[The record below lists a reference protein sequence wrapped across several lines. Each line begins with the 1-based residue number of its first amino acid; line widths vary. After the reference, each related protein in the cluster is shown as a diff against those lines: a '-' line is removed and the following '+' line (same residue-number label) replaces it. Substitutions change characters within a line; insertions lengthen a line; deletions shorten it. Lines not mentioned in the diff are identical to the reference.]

1 VILMPEP
8 QATGATASDPTQ
20 DQLLPADRQPAA
32 DSLATRSG
40 RLAAALERRAP
51 WIEALIVFATIAA
64 GFIVLGFLAAYFR
77 DYFHLGLIFF
87 LAWLLAF
94 LVSPVADFI
103 QQRLHRLPRAAAV
116 VGVIVPVILVGA
128 VIGVRIV
135 VGLGQSF
142 ADLAAALPGLIA
154 NPPPM
159 LTDVQAWLE
168 ARGIA
173 TDITSAYE
181 SIVGGILG
189 GLTGGA
195 GALFAGAAGAFGTFV
210 DAIVVITLAIF
221 MAIDRDKIMQFGI
234 ELMPV
239 ARRGDQLLFRRSV
252 GAAFSGFIRSQ
263 LILGALYGLWAL
275 LVGLVFGLPYV
286 AATTFLTG
294 LIMAIPIYGPYVSWL
309 PPVLVAMLI
318 SPTTAL
324 PVAIVMFIG
333 WFINM
338 NVLAPLVRSDSLQ
351 VHPIVI
357 TFAFLLGAQLAGPI
371 GAIIAIPAAA
381 VVQAFY
387 FVYRDRYRG
396 SKYPGGQVADAQGV
410 PPIATTEAPT

>member
-1 VILMPEP
+1 MSEP
-8 QATGATASDPTQ
+8 QATGATGPT
-20 DQLLPADRQPAA
+20 R
-32 DSLATRSG
+32 G
-40 RLAAALERRAP
+40 RLEAALERRAS
-51 WIEALIVFATIAA
+51 WIEALIVLATIAA
-64 GFIVLGFLAAYFR
+64 GFIVLGFLATYFR

-94 LVSPVADFI
+94 LVSPVADFL
-103 QQRLHRLPRAAAV
+103 QRRLHRLPRVVAV
-116 VGVIVPVILVGA
+116 IGVIVPVILFGA
-128 VIGVRIV
+128 IIGVRIV
-135 VGLGQSF
+135 LAIGQSF
-142 ADLAAALPGLIA
+142 AELAAALPGLIA

-159 LTDVQAWLE
+159 LTDIQAWLE

-173 TDITSAYE
+173 TDVTSAYE

-189 GLTGGA
+189 ALAGGA
-195 GALFAGAAGAFGTFV
+195 GTLFAGAASALGTFV

-234 ELMPV
+234 DLMPV

-252 GAAFSGFIRSQ
+252 SAAFSGFIRSQ

-275 LVGLVFGLPYV
+275 LVSLVFGLPYV

-309 PPVLVAMLI
+309 PPVLVAMLV

-324 PVAIVMFIG
+324 PVAVVMLVG

-338 NVLAPLVRSDSLQ
+338 NILAPLVRSDSLQ
-351 VHPIVI
+351 VHPIVV

-371 GAIIAIPAAA
+371 GAIIAIPVAA
-381 VVQAFY
+381 VVQAFF
-387 FVYRDRYRG
+387 FVYRDRYSG
-396 SKYPGGQVADAQGV
+396 SKNPGTKVTDTQGV
-410 PPIATTEAPT
+410 PPSAPAEAAT

>member
-1 VILMPEP
+1 MSI
-8 QATGATASDPTQ
+8 ASALPTDSASSHAPTQ
-20 DQLLPADRQPAA
+20 NQLLPADRQTVA
-32 DSLATRSG
+32 DGLGPTSG

-51 WIEALIVFATIAA
+51 WIEALIVLTTIAA

-77 DYFHLGLIFF
+77 DYFHLALIFF

-94 LVSPVADFI
+94 LVSPVADFL

-116 VGVIVPVILVGA
+116 VGVIVPVILLGA

-135 VGLGQSF
+135 LAVGQS
-142 ADLAAALPGLIA
+142 LAELAGALPGLIA
-154 NPPPM
+154 NPPPV
-159 LTDVQAWLE
+159 LTDIQAWFD

-173 TDITSAYE
+173 TDVTSSYE

-189 GLTGGA
+189 ALAGGA

-210 DAIVVITLAIF
+210 DAVVVITLAIF

-234 ELMPV
+234 DLMPV
-239 ARRGDQLLFRRSV
+239 TRRGDQLLFRRSV

-263 LILGALYGLWAL
+263 LILGGLYGLWAL
-275 LVGLVFGLPYV
+275 LVSLVFGLPYV
-286 AATTFLTG
+286 AATSFLTG

-309 PPVLVAMLI
+309 PPVLVAMLVN
-318 SPTTAL
+318 PTTAL
-324 PVAIVMFIG
+324 PAAIVMLVG

-338 NVLAPLVRSDSLQ
+338 NILAPLVRSDSLQ
-351 VHPIVI
+351 VHPIVV

-396 SKYPGGQVADAQGV
+396 SKNPGPQVTDAQTV
-410 PPIATTEAPT
+410 PPTAPAKAPT

>member
-1 VILMPEP
+1 MREP
-8 QATGATASDPTQ
+8 RATGATASDPTQ
-20 DQLLPADRQPAA
+20 DELLPDDRQPVA
-32 DSLATRSG
+32 DSLAPGSG
-40 RLAAALERRAP
+40 RLVAALERRAP
-51 WIEALIVFATIAA
+51 WIEALIVLATIAA
-64 GFIVLGFLAAYFR
+64 GFMVLGFLAAYFR
-77 DYFHLGLIFF
+77 DYFPLALIFF

-94 LVSPVADFI
+94 LVSPIADFL

-116 VGVIVPVILVGA
+116 VGVIVPVILIGA

-135 VGLGQSF
+135 LAVGESF
-142 ADLAAALPGLIA
+142 AELVGALPGLIA
-154 NPPPM
+154 NPPPV
-159 LTDVQAWLE
+159 LTDIQAWFE
-168 ARGIA
+168 VRGIA
-173 TDITSAYE
+173 TDVTSAYE

-189 GLTGGA
+189 ALAGGG

-221 MAIDRDKIMQFGI
+221 MAIDRDRIMQFGI
-234 ELMPV
+234 DLMPV

-252 GAAFSGFIRSQ
+252 SAAFSGFIRSQ

-275 LVGLVFGLPYV
+275 LVSLVFGLPYV

-309 PPVLVAMLI
+309 PPVLVAI
-318 SPTTAL
+318 
-324 PVAIVMFIG
+324 
-333 WFINM
+333 
-338 NVLAPLVRSDSLQ
+338 LAPLVRSDSLQ
-351 VHPIVI
+351 VHPIVV

-387 FVYRDRYRG
+387 FVYRDRYRD
-396 SKYPGGQVADAQGV
+396 SKNQGTQITDAEGL
-410 PPIATTEAPT
+410 PPSASAEAPT